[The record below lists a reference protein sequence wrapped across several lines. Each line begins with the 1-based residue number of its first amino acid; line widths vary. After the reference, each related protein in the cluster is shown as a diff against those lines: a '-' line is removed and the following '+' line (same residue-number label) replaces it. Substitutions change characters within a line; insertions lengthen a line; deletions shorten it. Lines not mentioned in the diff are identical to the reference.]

1 MSTLTTATPTT
12 RRSTLKRGAAV
23 LLVAGGLTAG
33 AAVPASAAPTND
45 QRGLVNANLQ
55 DISVQV
61 PVSVAA
67 AICGVNVAVLAQGL
81 ANGPVDCD
89 ANGEATATRDPGGS
103 DAQNRQRGLV
113 NVNIQDLDVQVPAAI
128 AADVC
133 GVTVSVLAAALAN
146 GPVTCNAEG
155 ISTAEA

>member
-1 MSTLTTATPTT
+1 MSTLTPTA

-33 AAVPASAAPTND
+33 AAVPASAAPMND

-67 AICGVNVAVLAQGL
+67 AICGVSVPILAQGL
-81 ANGPVDCD
+81 ATGPVDCD
-89 ANGEATATRDPGGS
+89 ANGEATATRAPGGG
-103 DAQNRQRGLV
+103 DAQNRQQGLV
-113 NVNIQDLDVQVPAAI
+113 NVNIQDLDVQVPAAV
-128 AADVC
+128 AANVC
-133 GVTVSVLAAALAN
+133 GVTVAVLSGALAQ